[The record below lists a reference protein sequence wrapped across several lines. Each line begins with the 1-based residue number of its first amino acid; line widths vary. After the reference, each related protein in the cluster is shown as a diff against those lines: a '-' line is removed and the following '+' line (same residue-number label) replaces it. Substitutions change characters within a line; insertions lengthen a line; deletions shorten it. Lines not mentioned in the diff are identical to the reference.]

1 MTAPVMLVVGGSRGI
16 GAAIC
21 RLAASQ
27 GYDVA
32 LTYRNAKAEAEAVA
46 ADVRAAGRR
55 ALVIQADAGKEA
67 GCTHTC
73 AELKKEFGTLD
84 CLVYN
89 AGVSGIEWRLDVV
102 PIEVIKETLD
112 INLFGC
118 ILHAREAVMM
128 MSTRHG
134 GKGGN
139 IVLLG
144 SRAAD
149 YGSPSRYIWYAASK
163 GGVRSF
169 TVGLAREVGEEGIR
183 VNAVSPGP
191 IKTGI
196 TPPERQAL
204 TAQTTALKRVGMPE
218 EVASVVMFC
227 ASDASSYVTGT
238 EILVGG
244 GR

>member
-1 MTAPVMLVVGGSRGI
+1 MPVMLVTGGSRGI

-21 RLAASQ
+21 RMAAQQ

-32 LTYRNAKAEAEAVA
+32 LTYKQAKGA
-46 ADVRAAGRR
+46 ADKVADDIRAAGRK
-55 ALVIQADAGKEA
+55 ALVIQADAGDVA
-67 GCTHTC
+67 DCMRTFDT
-73 AELKKEFGTLD
+73 LKTEFGTLD
-84 CLVYN
+84 VLVYN
-89 AGVSGIEWRLDVV
+89 AGISGIEYRLDVA
-102 PIEVIKETLD
+102 PIETIKETLD
-112 INLFGC
+112 VNLFGC
-118 ILHAREAVMM
+118 ILHAREAVKI

-139 IVLLG
+139 IVLIG

-183 VNAVSPGP
+183 VNSVAPGP
-191 IKTGI
+191 IKTDI

-204 TAQTTALKRVGMPE
+204 TAQTTALKRVGGPE

>member
-1 MTAPVMLVVGGSRGI
+1 MPKMLVTGGSRGI

-21 RLAASQ
+21 RMAAQQ

-32 LTYRNAKAEAEAVA
+32 LTYKQAKGAAEEVA
-46 ADVRAAGRR
+46 QDIRAAGRT
-55 ALVIQADAGKEA
+55 ALVIQADASKEA
-67 GCTHTC
+67 DC
-73 AELKKEFGTLD
+73 ARTFADVRAQFGTLD
-84 CLVYN
+84 VLVYN
-89 AGVSGIEWRLDVV
+89 AGISGIEYRLDAV
-102 PIEVIKETLD
+102 PIETIKETLD
-112 INLFGC
+112 TNLLGC
-118 ILHAREAVMM
+118 ILHAREAVKM

-134 GKGGN
+134 GNGGS
-139 IVLLG
+139 IVLIG

-191 IKTGI
+191 IETEI
-196 TPPERQAL
+196 TSPERQAL
-204 TAQTTALKRVGMPE
+204 TAQTTALKRVGKPE

-227 ASDASSYVTGT
+227 ASSASSFVTGT

>member
-1 MTAPVMLVVGGSRGI
+1 MAKTMLITGGSRGI
-16 GAAIC
+16 GAATA
-21 RLAASQ
+21 RMAADH

-32 LTYRNAKAEAEAVA
+32 LTYKQAKGEAEKVA
-46 ADVRAAGRR
+46 ADIRAKGRR
-55 ALVIQADAGKEA
+55 ALVIQADAGKEEDA
-67 GCTHTC
+67 LRTF
-73 AELKKEFGTLD
+73 AEVKKEFGALD
-84 CLVYN
+84 VLVYN
-89 AGVSGIEWRLDVV
+89 AGISGVEYRLDEAPTAVL
-102 PIEVIKETLD
+102 KETLD
-112 INLFGC
+112 TNLFGC
-118 ILHAREAVMM
+118 MIHAREAVKV

-139 IVLLG
+139 IVLIG

-183 VNAVSPGP
+183 VISVAPGP

-204 TAQTTALKRVGMPE
+204 TAQTTALKRVGEPE
-218 EVASVVMFC
+218 EVASVVMFA
-227 ASDASSYVTGT
+227 ASDASSYVTGA